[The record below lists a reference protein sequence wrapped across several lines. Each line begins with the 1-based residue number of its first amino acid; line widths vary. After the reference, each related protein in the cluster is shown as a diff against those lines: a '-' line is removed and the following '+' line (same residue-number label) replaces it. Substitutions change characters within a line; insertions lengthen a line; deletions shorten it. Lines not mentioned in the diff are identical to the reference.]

1 MRDAIQGLGSVP
13 QHMGLAYDVWLEL
26 DKQTH
31 EIPRDGREEW
41 FRRLA
46 EIHVSPD
53 YAQAFELWRGSL
65 EGAQTKPLTLASRLL
80 VGHGNP
86 SPLEVG
92 LTVHRTWGVPL
103 IPGSALKGL
112 LSHYVDA
119 VYGPSGPMSEDRS
132 PVHPALSEDERR
144 RARYQG
150 STWDDAGRVHHGP
163 GEIHRALFG
172 APNAATDEALRALGA
187 ECGETQGA
195 LIFHDALYV
204 PSASW
209 PDCPYAWDVLTV
221 HQKDYYSGKTQ
232 APTDYDDP
240 NPVHFLTVRPG
251 STFLVAIS
259 TIGDDSASGRW
270 AEQAMEWLC
279 DALAEW
285 GVGAKTSAGYGRF
298 ARPPRVVHAPVR
310 TVDGVTLH
318 WNPGGG
324 GVLEAKIGA
333 RLVGAARGD
342 AAQVLVQ
349 SMGPDEARRLSRNRE
364 LGGVKVTVQD
374 PDTRN
379 ATIVR
384 VDLPSR

>member
-1 MRDAIQGLGSVP
+1 MRYAIRGLGRAP
-13 QHMGLAYDVWLEL
+13 QHMGLAYDVWLDTTPGEVPPE
-26 DKQTH
+26 QQ
-31 EIPRDGREEW
+31 PEW
-41 FRRLA
+41 FERLA
-46 EIHVSPD
+46 EVHVSPD
-53 YAQAFELWRGSL
+53 YAQAFELWRRSL
-65 EGAQTKPLTLASRLL
+65 EGAQTNTLTLASRLL

-92 LTVHRTWGVPL
+92 LTVHRTWGVP
-103 IPGSALKGL
+103 IVSGSALKGL

-119 VYGPSGPMSEDRS
+119 VYGPSGPLPDDRS
-132 PVHPALSEDERR
+132 PMHPALSEDERR

-150 STWDDAGRVHHGP
+150 STWDEVGRVHHGP

-172 APNAATDEALRALGA
+172 APSAATDEALRALDV

-195 LIFHDALYV
+195 LIFHDALYI
-204 PSASW
+204 PSASP
-209 PDCPYAWDVLTV
+209 PDRPYVWDVLTV
-221 HQKDYYSGKTQ
+221 HQKEYYSRKAP

-251 STFLVAIS
+251 SMFLVAIG
-259 TIGDDSASGRW
+259 TIGEDTASGRW

-298 ARPPRVVHAPVR
+298 ARPPRVVRAPVR
-310 TVDGVTLH
+310 TMDGATLY
-318 WNPGGG
+318 WDPGGG
-324 GVLEAKIGA
+324 GVLEAKVGA
-333 RLVGAARGD
+333 RRIGVARGD
-342 AAQVLVQ
+342 AARSLVQ
-349 SMGPDEARRLSRNRE
+349 SMGPDEARRLSRNRD
-364 LGGVKVTVQD
+364 LASVRVTVQD

-384 VDLPSR
+384 VDLPPR